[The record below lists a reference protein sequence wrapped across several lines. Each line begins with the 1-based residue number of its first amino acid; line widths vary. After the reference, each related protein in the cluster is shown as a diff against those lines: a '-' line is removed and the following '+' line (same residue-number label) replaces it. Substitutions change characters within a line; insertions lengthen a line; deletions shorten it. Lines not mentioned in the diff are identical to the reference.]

1 MRAQYRSRLI
11 QTLEREA
18 IDLIENDHGNYVIQS
33 IINMSPAEES
43 QRFCRFVLGH
53 VVEFSKQKCSSN
65 VVECAIKHG
74 DEATREAIVDELLQ
88 YNNMLELLQDQ
99 VRQSGRSEG

>member
-43 QRFCRFVLGH
+43 QRFCRFV
-53 VVEFSKQKCSSN
+53 EFSKQKCSSN

-99 VRQSGRSEG
+99 VSQSGRSEG